1 MAVLILAERE
11 GDRLK
16 ASVYRAVTA
25 AQSWQQPVHL
35 LLLSDADNESSLVT
49 EAQGIDGVARVY
61 VAVAEHLAHPVAED
75 VAPIV
80 TALSAQHSV
89 ILAASSAF
97 SKNVLPR
104 IAALLDVGMLSD
116 VVQIL
121 SPNTVERPIYA
132 GNLLVQIRNDE
143 AIQVLTV
150 RASRFA
156 AAKTGGQAEV
166 LAVTVPAAD
175 SRVRFVGLQ
184 QLVSDRPSLPTAKVV
199 VSGGRSLG
207 SADKFAEVLTPL
219 ADKLDA
225 ALGATRA
232 AVDAG
237 YAANELQV
245 GQTGTQVA
253 PELYFAI
260 GISGAVQ
267 HTAGMKDSGVIVAIN
282 QDPEAPIFQVADYI
296 LVADLFEAVPAL
308 TAALD

>member
-1 MAVLILAERE
+1 MAVLILAERD

-35 LLLSDADNESSLVT
+35 LVLTDADNEASLSA
-49 EAQGIDGVARVY
+49 EAAAIQGVSRVY
-61 VAVAEHLAHPVAED
+61 LASAEHLAHPVAED
-75 VAPIV
+75 VAPV
-80 TALSAQHSV
+80 LVSLRAEHSV

-104 IAALLDVGMLSD
+104 VAALLDVGMLSD
-116 VVQIL
+116 VVRIL
-121 SPNTVERPIYA
+121 SPDTFERPIYA
-132 GNLLVQIRNDE
+132 GNLLVQIRNQE
-143 AIQVLTV
+143 PIQVLTL

-156 AAKTGGQAEV
+156 AAGTGGQAEIQPLNV
-166 LAVTVPAAD
+166 GARDPRVT
-175 SRVRFVGLQ
+175 FVGLQ
-184 QLVSDRPSLPTAKVV
+184 QLVSDRPALPTAKVV

-207 SADKFAEVLTPL
+207 SAEKFAEVLTPL

-253 PELYFAI
+253 PELYLAV

-282 QDPEAPIFQVADYI
+282 QDPDAPIFQVADYI

-308 TAALD
+308 TAALN